1 MPKASGRT
9 PQFYSKICF
18 AENDRGLGFFWS
30 FFKVWK
36 KYMANGSLGGCL
48 LQIDNGNTYLLKVK
62 GVQGWVQIDS
72 LVTGTIKLI
81 FLQCQIQVVS
91 VQSLNQSSFSLH
103 SLLSIPPLLLRTK
116 VLLLRYSL
124 APTSFE
130 NLQAITPLVSNF
142 ISLLWWILSM
152 LRGCIRSNSLF
163 CFDQRSAK

>member
-1 MPKASGRT
+1 MVICQKLQEELHNFIPKSALLKMIGVW
-9 PQFYSKICF
+9 
-18 AENDRGLGFFWS
+18 GFFGL
-30 FFKVWK
+30 FL
-36 KYMANGSLGGCL
+36 KYERN
-48 LQIDNGNTYLLKVK
+48 IWHLLKVK